1 MNGVT
6 VLKKVI
12 CFLLAVVTVLITFI
26 GCKEE
31 PAYMHPYGEGVD
43 PDTVTTVPFQTRTTT
58 DQTTTTTT
66 QTKATLTTVP
76 HGQMQVEVPEG
87 HILCP
92 LCQGILVI
100 CDKCYGT
107 AKIKA
112 EILNE
117 SSGIYV
123 RKYIECTD
131 CAETP
136 GYKKCELCE
145 NKLYIPE

>member
-1 MNGVT
+1 MKKILC
-6 VLKKVI
+6 VL
-12 CFLLAVVTVLITFI
+12 FVVAMTLIVLV
-26 GCKEE
+26 GCKQE

-43 PDTVTTVPFQTRTTT
+43 PATVTTIPFQTRTTT
-58 DQTTTTTT
+58 DRTTTTTT
-66 QTKATLTTVP
+66 KTKATLTTVP
-76 HGQMQVEVPEG
+76 HGQMNVDVPEG

-107 AKIKA
+107 AKVKA
-112 EILNE
+112 EVLHDAT
-117 SSGIYV
+117 GIYV

-131 CAETP
+131 CGETP

-145 NKLYIPE
+145 YKLYIPE

>member
-1 MNGVT
+1 MKRIISILLLVS
-6 VLKKVI
+6 VV
-12 CFLLAVVTVLITFI
+12 LAVLV
-26 GCKEE
+26 GCKQE
-31 PAYMHPYGEGVD
+31 PEYMHPYGEGVD
-43 PDTVTTVPFQTRTTT
+43 PATVTTVPFQTRPSSDYTAVP
-58 DQTTTTTT
+58 TTT

-76 HGQMQVEVPEG
+76 HGPVKVDVPEG

-100 CDKCYGT
+100 CDKCFGT
-107 AKIKA
+107 AKVKA

-117 SSGIYV
+117 STGIYV

-136 GYKKCELCE
+136 GYAKCELCE
-145 NKLYIPE
+145 NKLYIPD